1 MSRVLAYER
10 VRAAT
15 LKSTYVFPLVGAA
28 VAWAAS
34 ILFVTL
40 GSDVDQVNAGAFI
53 GQVFTP
59 ISAVFLTIP
68 FAQAFGHEYRDGT
81 MRLALSEYPQR
92 SRLFFAK
99 LLVPAVIAFVA
110 TLITVAISALIAWL
124 GAEFFD
130 YAQITGLSSLGGVAA
145 REAGFVVLWG
155 LLVAAITALTR
166 NMGAGIA
173 GVLVWGL
180 VLENLIALFLVDRI
194 PVIVEWLPIG
204 QGFGWVQTGDAAL
217 IVPMVV
223 AAAVLTAISYLK
235 FVRTDA

>member
-15 LKSTYVFPLVGAA
+15 LKSTYVFPLIGAA

-34 ILFVTL
+34 ALFVGMGAT
-40 GSDVDQVNAGAFI
+40 GDDVDISDFVS
-53 GQVFTP
+53 QVFTP

-92 SRLFFAK
+92 SRLFAAK
-99 LLVPAVIAFVA
+99 LIVPAVIAFLA
-110 TLITVAISALIAWL
+110 TLITVAGVAVIAWA
-124 GAEFFD
+124 GSMFFD
-130 YAQITGLSSLGGVAA
+130 YAEITGLSSIAGVAV
-145 REAGFVVLWG
+145 REAGFIVLWG

-194 PVIVEWLPIG
+194 PVIVEWLPIS
-204 QGFGWVQTGDAAL
+204 QGFGWVQTGEPTL
-217 IVPMVV
+217 IVPLVL
-223 AAAVLTAISYLK
+223 AAGVLTVISYVK